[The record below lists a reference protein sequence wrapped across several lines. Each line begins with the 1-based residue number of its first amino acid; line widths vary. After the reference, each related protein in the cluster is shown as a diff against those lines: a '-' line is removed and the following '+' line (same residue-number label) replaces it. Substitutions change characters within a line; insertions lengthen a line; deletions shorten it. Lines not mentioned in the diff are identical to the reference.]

1 MYTGVTQ
8 RLKQK
13 DPVEVIHHLDK
24 AVRESFIQSMTD
36 PSCVALNI
44 FSRAVAQQGDI
55 THYRPHEITVCVY
68 TPCGLTLKLISAV
81 YARAFLQVFFSKC
94 THTILEYFMNISQ
107 YFVFLQYKLQYEKI
121 KLAIFGKK

>member
-1 MYTGVTQ
+1 MVSGGLHARVELVVYTGVTQ

-44 FSRAVAQQGDI
+44 LRRAVAQQGDI
-55 THYRPHEITVCVY
+55 THYRPHEITV
-68 TPCGLTLKLISAV
+68 
-81 YARAFLQVFFSKC
+81 
-94 THTILEYFMNISQ
+94 ILH
-107 YFVFLQYKLQYEKI
+107 V
-121 KLAIFGKK
+121 A